1 MKLKIHSAELNRMMK
16 TIVQCIDT
24 RDMTGKAN
32 ISIVYDNG
40 YLAIRAT
47 NGQVSAVM
55 TTPLLGGDGESF
67 CVDGAMFARVC
78 AMCNGEIEISTDEK
92 NCTIRGAGRTR
103 LPIVNA
109 KIPAFE
115 QTAGDIIKMDG
126 EQFSSMYSSVAHAIS
141 ADQGRIVLT
150 GVLIETDGREMS
162 MVALD
167 GFQMAVERALCYA
180 EPMKVIVPGTFMKL
194 ISGSIQPS
202 DTIRIITDGKKVQV
216 STQSMMLSCGLL
228 AGEYPDY
235 KRLLPTEFKT
245 ECVLD
250 GDALR
255 NALKSGSVVNNK
267 NNLVKLKI
275 TENDLTLMSNSEQ
288 ADYEAEVP
296 CITQGNDMT
305 IAFNQKYLA
314 NTIGSINSNDLVLKF
329 NGPTLPCIAQR
340 KNGDGMRL
348 VLPVRTVG

>member
-1 MKLKIHSAELNRMMK
+1 MRLKIHSAELNRIMK
-16 TIVQCIDT
+16 TITQCIDT
-24 RDMTGKAN
+24 RDTTGKAN

-67 CVDGAMFARVC
+67 CVDGTMFARVC
-78 AMCNGEIEISTDEK
+78 AMCNGEIEISTDGK
-92 NCTIRGAGRTR
+92 NCTVRGAGRTR
-103 LPIVNA
+103 LPIVDA

-115 QTAGDIIKMDG
+115 QTAGDIIQMTG
-126 EQFSSMYSSVAHAIS
+126 EEFSAMYGSVAHAVS

-162 MVALD
+162 MVTLD
-167 GFQMAVERALCYA
+167 GFQMSVERTLCYA
-180 EPMKVIVPGTFMKL
+180 EPKKLIVPGSFMKL
-194 ISGSIQPS
+194 VAGSTQPS
-202 DTIRIITDGKKVQV
+202 DALRIITDGKKVQV

-245 ECVLD
+245 ECALD
-250 GDALR
+250 GNALR
-255 NALKSGSVVNNK
+255 NALKSCSVVNNS

-275 TENDLTLMSNSEQ
+275 EENDLTLMSNSEQ

-296 CITQGNDMT
+296 CITQGNGMV

-314 NTIGSINSNDLVLKF
+314 NTIGSVDSNDLVLKL
-329 NGPTLPCIAQR
+329 NGPTLPCIAQK
-340 KNGDGMRL
+340 KNGSGIRL